1 MLMNMKVIL
10 NQKQNKSNYKNIMS
24 ETSVEEEKQKHLL
37 HHFIDSD
44 QQFEASKMGMWVFL
58 VTEILFFGGL
68 FAAYIIY
75 RAWYPDLYLQASEE
89 LDTFWGAVNTAVLI
103 GSSLTVAMAIRSAQL
118 NQIKGLIINLYIT
131 IGLAFTFMV
140 IKYFEYA
147 YKFEK
152 GILPGS
158 YYSYEGIAHEKANIF
173 FSIYYMMTGLHGIHV
188 VIGIGLMVWLVVK
201 AKKNVLHSGYY
212 TPVEITG
219 LYWHLVDVI
228 WIFLFPLLYLID

>member
-1 MLMNMKVIL
+1 
-10 NQKQNKSNYKNIMS
+10 MS
-24 ETSVEEEKQKHLL
+24 QSSSTEEKLDHLKHY
-37 HHFIDSD
+37 FVDSD

-68 FAAYIIY
+68 FVAYIVY
-75 RAWYPDLYLQASEE
+75 RSWYPELYLLASEE

-118 NQIKGLIINLYIT
+118 NQIKGLIINLWIT
-131 IGLAFTFMV
+131 IGLACTFMV
-140 IKYFEYA
+140 IKYFEYSE
-147 YKFEK
+147 KFAK

-158 YYSYEGIAHEKANIF
+158 AYSYEGVAHEKANIF

-188 VIGIGLMVWLVVK
+188 LIGIGLMIWLVFK
-201 AKKNVLHSGYY
+201 AKKKVFHSGYY

>member
-1 MLMNMKVIL
+1 
-10 NQKQNKSNYKNIMS
+10 MS
-24 ETSVEEEKQKHLL
+24 QTSSTEEKLDHLKHY
-37 HHFIDSD
+37 FVDSD

-68 FAAYIIY
+68 FVAYIVY
-75 RAWYPDLYLQASEE
+75 RSWYPELYLLASEE

-118 NQIKGLIINLYIT
+118 NQIKGLIINLWIT
-131 IGLAFTFMV
+131 IGLACTFMV
-140 IKYFEYA
+140 IKYFEYSE
-147 YKFEK
+147 KFAK

-158 YYSYEGIAHEKANIF
+158 AYSYEGVEHEKANIF

-188 VIGIGLMVWLVVK
+188 LIGIGLMVWLVFK
-201 AKKNVLHSGYY
+201 AKKKVFHSGYY

>member
-1 MLMNMKVIL
+1 MAGH
-10 NQKQNKSNYKNIMS
+10 SA
-24 ETSVEEEKQKHLL
+24 TDEKLDHLQ

-44 QQFEASKMGMWVFL
+44 QQFEASKMGMWIFL

-68 FAAYIIY
+68 FVAYIVY
-75 RAWYPDLYLQASEE
+75 RAWYPELYLMASEE
-89 LDTFWGAVNTAVLI
+89 LNAFWGAVNTFVLI

-118 NQIKGLIINLYIT
+118 NQIRGLIINLWIT
-131 IGLAFTFMV
+131 IGLACTFMV

-147 YKFEK
+147 EKFEK
-152 GILPGS
+152 GIVPGS
-158 YYSYEGIAHEKANIF
+158 AYSYEGIAHEKANIF

-188 VIGIGLMVWLVVK
+188 IIGIGLMLWLVYK
-201 AKKNVLHSGYY
+201 AKKKVFHSGYY

-219 LYWHLVDVI
+219 LYWHLVDII